1 MPKVA
6 LMTGSDGRAAVH
18 RGIAGFAADVEDRN
32 RARAAA
38 VGALRRPCR
47 GCRLDERVGGQ
58 RSSPPGRRET
68 RSDDHQHPG
77 LGVPAFHHAAASEL
91 PGPLLLFSNKQAIWA
106 TGRARVRTSLA
117 LAMQKVVGSSPIIR
131 SQNPRKS
138 GVFVFWEAT

>member
-6 LMTGSDGRAAVH
+6 LMTVSDGRAAVH

-38 VGALRRPCR
+38 LGALRRPCEDVVWTSELAVNEAR
-47 GCRLDERVGGQ
+47 RLAAARPDLTIINIPVWAF
-58 RSSPPGRRET
+58 
-68 RSDDHQHPG
+68 QH
-77 LGVPAFHHAAASEL
+77 FTMRAASEL

-106 TGRARVRTSLA
+106 NGRARVRTSLA